1 MSCALN
7 CVKWTKLLPSQE
19 ENMVARNS
27 KGFFHKI
34 RQIKH
39 RCLHL
44 IFLSLYERTEEAGT
58 HLGTCPGDR
67 GRQRE
72 TEGHFSISSPL
83 LESTRGVEDSHWQN
97 RQLALQ
103 SWNFTF
109 TLCMTGKWSQSF
121 LLLGNQWQCPARVI
135 SGAYPGLGAD
145 LGQPHRHSPLHSGKW
160 DTKYLNIYFWCKKF
174 GIGQINTIQK

>member
-1 MSCALN
+1 MNQVIAKSRRKYGGSEFKGIFPQNPADKTQMSPFDFSFL
-7 CVKWTKLLPSQE
+7 VWEDWGGRYSS
-19 ENMVARNS
+19 R
-27 KGFFHKI
+27 
-34 RQIKH
+34 
-39 RCLHL
+39 HL
-44 IFLSLYERTEEAGT
+44 SR
-58 HLGTCPGDR
+58 
-67 GRQRE
+67 RQRE

-83 LESTRGVEDSHWQN
+83 LESTRGVEDSHWQS

-121 LLLGNQWQCPARVI
+121 LLLSNQWQCPARVI

-145 LGQPHRHSPLHSGKW
+145 LDQPHRHSPLHSGKW
-160 DTKYLNIYFWCKKF
+160 DTKNSIIYFWCKKF

>member
-1 MSCALN
+1 MNRVIAKSRRKYGGSEFKGIFPQNPADKTQMSPFDFSFLVWEN
-7 CVKWTKLLPSQE
+7 WGGWYSSRHLSQ
-19 ENMVARNS
+19 
-27 KGFFHKI
+27 
-34 RQIKH
+34 
-39 RCLHL
+39 
-44 IFLSLYERTEEAGT
+44 
-58 HLGTCPGDR
+58 
-67 GRQRE
+67 RQRE
-72 TEGHFSISSPL
+72 TEGDRGTLEHIFSL
-83 LESTRGVEDSHWQN
+83 AGEHQGAEDSHWQS

-160 DTKYLNIYFWCKKF
+160 DTKNSNIYFWCKKF